1 MTIGHIKSAIE
12 QRLLESYSNNTFS
25 SEIKTFKKLVLE
37 NKNMSKLF
45 YLYDELNSKKGLN
58 ENVVDSYINECITL
72 FENTINKMEPNEFL
86 PLKKWVKDSSSEN
99 LYENIDN
106 LFSSDVLKIDTKVQS
121 RKMISE
127 QLKKQPETSI
137 EVINIPLSSSLNI
150 ANKVLDQHIQE
161 LSESDKKELIDI
173 ISTPDKD
180 LKDKFDTLKENTIS
194 KLTTLKENSDT
205 ETSEKIEETIDKI
218 KNESFDKL
226 NFYRMKVLLEN
237 L

>member
-1 MTIGHIKSAIE
+1 MTIGQIKSGVEKI
-12 QRLLESYSNNTFS
+12 LLESYSNNTFAN
-25 SEIKTFKKLVLE
+25 EIKVFKKLVLE
-37 NKNMSKLF
+37 NKNISKIF

-58 ENVVDSYINECITL
+58 ENIVDSYINECITL
-72 FENTINKMEPNEFL
+72 YENTINKMDSSEFL
-86 PLKKWVKDSSSEN
+86 SLKRWIKDSKTEN

-127 QLKKQPETSI
+127 QLKKQPETSK

-150 ANKVLDQHIQE
+150 ANKVLEQHIQE
-161 LSESDKKELIDI
+161 LSESEKKELVDI
-173 ISTPDKD
+173 LSTPDND
-180 LKDKFDTLKENTIS
+180 LKVKFETLKENTIS
-194 KLTTLKENSDT
+194 KLTTLKETSDT
-205 ETSEKIEETIDKI
+205 ETSERIEETIEKVR
-218 KNESFDKL
+218 NESFDKL

>member
-99 LYENIDN
+99 
-106 LFSSDVLKIDTKVQS
+106 VC
-121 RKMISE
+121 
-127 QLKKQPETSI
+127 P
-137 EVINIPLSSSLNI
+137 INI
-150 ANKVLDQHIQE
+150 
-161 LSESDKKELIDI
+161 
-173 ISTPDKD
+173 
-180 LKDKFDTLKENTIS
+180 
-194 KLTTLKENSDT
+194 T
-205 ETSEKIEETIDKI
+205 E
-218 KNESFDKL
+218 
-226 NFYRMKVLLEN
+226 
-237 L
+237 

>member
-1 MTIGHIKSAIE
+1 MTIGQIKSGVEKI
-12 QRLLESYSNNTFS
+12 LLESYSNNTFTN
-25 SEIKTFKKLVLE
+25 EIKVFKKLVLE
-37 NKNMSKLF
+37 NKNISKIF

-58 ENVVDSYINECITL
+58 ENIVDSYINECITL
-72 FENTINKMEPNEFL
+72 YENTINKMDSSEFL
-86 PLKKWVKDSSSEN
+86 SLKKWIKDSKTEN

-127 QLKKQPETSI
+127 QLKKQPETSK

-150 ANKVLDQHIQE
+150 ANKVLEQHIQE
-161 LSESDKKELIDI
+161 LSESEKKELVDI
-173 ISTPDKD
+173 LSTPDND
-180 LKDKFDTLKENTIS
+180 LKVKFETLKENTIS
-194 KLTTLKENSDT
+194 KLTTLKETSDT
-205 ETSEKIEETIDKI
+205 ETSERIEETIEKVR
-218 KNESFDKL
+218 NESFDKL

>member
-1 MTIGHIKSAIE
+1 MTIGQIKSGVEKI
-12 QRLLESYSNNTFS
+12 LLESYSNNTFAN
-25 SEIKTFKKLVLE
+25 EIKVFKKLVLE
-37 NKNMSKLF
+37 NKNISKIF

-58 ENVVDSYINECITL
+58 ENIVDSYINECITL
-72 FENTINKMEPNEFL
+72 YENTINKMDSSEFL
-86 PLKKWVKDSSSEN
+86 SLKRWIKDSKTEN

-127 QLKKQPETSI
+127 QLKKQPETSK

-150 ANKVLDQHIQE
+150 ANKVLEQHIQE
-161 LSESDKKELIDI
+161 LSESEKKELVDI
-173 ISTPDKD
+173 LSTSDND
-180 LKDKFDTLKENTIS
+180 LKVKFETLKENTIS
-194 KLTTLKENSDT
+194 KLTTLKETSDT
-205 ETSEKIEETIDKI
+205 ETSERIEETIEKVR
-218 KNESFDKL
+218 NESFDKL

>member
-86 PLKKWVKDSSSEN
+86 PLKKWVMNSSSEN
-99 LYENIDN
+99 LYENVDN
-106 LFSSDVLKIDTKVQS
+106 LFSFNVLKIDTKVQS

-127 QLKKQPETSI
+127 QLKKQPETSK

-180 LKDKFDTLKENTIS
+180 LKDKFNTLKENTIS
-194 KLTTLKENSDT
+194 KLTTLRENSDT
-205 ETSEKIEETIDKI
+205 ETSEKIEETINKI

-237 L
+237 I